1 METDTPQC
9 KNLKSWMKQHERV
22 LQHFIWKK
30 VKDQTLMEDI
40 LQEVWTKLLEHPA
53 PEHIQRLRSWL
64 LTVALNLIY
73 DRLRQRNRLCSIP
86 LNVDPEFA
94 QSITPTRWVEPSLP
108 SDALE
113 RREFWEALEA
123 ELIRLPSAQR
133 EVFVQH
139 ELEAI
144 PFKELSQRMGT
155 SINTLLSRKR
165 YAVLQLRKRFIY
177 FTTK

>member
-1 METDTPQC
+1 
-9 KNLKSWMKQHERV
+9 
-22 LQHFIWKK
+22 
-30 VKDQTLMEDI
+30 MEDI

-53 PEHIQRLRSWL
+53 PEHIQRLRNWL
-64 LTVALNLIY
+64 LTIAHNLVC
-73 DRLRQRNRLCSIP
+73 DRLRQRKRWYSMP
-86 LNVDPEFA
+86 LNADPEFDQTIG
-94 QSITPTRWVEPSLP
+94 QSSLLKLWVEPSSP
-108 SDALE
+108 SDELE

-123 ELIRLPSAQR
+123 ELMRLPSVQR

-139 ELEAI
+139 ELEAV

-177 FTTK
+177 FITK

>member
-1 METDTPQC
+1 
-9 KNLKSWMKQHERV
+9 
-22 LQHFIWKK
+22 
-30 VKDQTLMEDI
+30 MEDI

-53 PEHIQRLRSWL
+53 PEHIQRLRNWL
-64 LTVALNLIY
+64 LTVAHNLVC
-73 DRLRQRNRLCSIP
+73 DRLRQRNRLCPVP
-86 LNVDPEFA
+86 LIVDPELG

-108 SDALE
+108 SDELE

-123 ELIRLPSAQR
+123 ELMRLPSAQC

-139 ELEAI
+139 ELEAV

-165 YAVLQLRKRFIY
+165 YAVLQLRKRFIC